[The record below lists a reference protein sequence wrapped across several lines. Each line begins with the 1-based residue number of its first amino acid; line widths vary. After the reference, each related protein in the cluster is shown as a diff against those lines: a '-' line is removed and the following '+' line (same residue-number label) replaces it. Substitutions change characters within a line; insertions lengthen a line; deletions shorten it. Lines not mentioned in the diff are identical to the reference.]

1 MHNTIILTTN
11 LLQVEHTSYLITAS
25 FVAAAKIINEM
36 NVGGHFNTRML
47 LGQRLQDAVTTT
59 GQHRITTSVLGHIAM
74 HSIQCWQFL
83 S

>member
-1 MHNTIILTTN
+1 MYNTIILTTN

-47 LGQRLQDAVTTT
+47 LGQ
-59 GQHRITTSVLGHIAM
+59 
-74 HSIQCWQFL
+74 
-83 S
+83 